1 MPPALDQSV
10 KDRVI
15 RLWLSGEGRNHIAAD
30 CQIGAGYVTNIV
42 NEWTKGLEE
51 SDLEEIRE
59 LVVQLKK
66 EGITLAELSSL
77 YRRNNFIKKLGWNEE
92 QIESFVLNLLEAVKS
107 IPTEKIAEL
116 LNQLFEISKSE
127 PIAPLLHRYLQS
139 RYR

>member
-15 RLWLSGEGRNHIAAD
+15 RLWLSDERRNHIAAD

-77 YRRNNFIKKLGWNEE
+77 YRRNNFIKKLGWNH
-92 QIESFVLNLLEAVKS
+92 S
-107 IPTEKIAEL
+107 
-116 LNQLFEISKSE
+116 
-127 PIAPLLHRYLQS
+127 
-139 RYR
+139 